1 MFICWKNRASMINI
15 SIILFL
21 KKSKCLR
28 YQISLYF
35 QSLVGWFGEK
45 SFLIPR
51 QLGLLSLETQTTS
64 DLSFL
69 IFYSASGRGGLRVEE
84 ELFSKHK
91 EFFAMR
97 GHQRSFL
104 LQSATSATQSSFY
117 SYFTKV
123 IKTIQH
129 INRVL
134 L

>member
-69 IFYSASGRGGLRVEE
+69 ILYSTNGRLWVEE
-84 ELFSKHK
+84 ELFSNTKK
-91 EFFAMR
+91 IFAMR
-97 GHQRSFL
+97 DIKEVL
-104 LQSATSATQSSFY
+104 LHSATSATQSSFY
-117 SYFTKV
+117 FYSFPILQK
-123 IKTIQH
+123 
-129 INRVL
+129 
-134 L
+134 